1 MGTNKA
7 RVDKSI
13 RKILAGK
20 SIDEAKSSLPQI
32 TSTIKSNFIGKE
44 VSEETY
50 QSIVGV
56 VGGKLSK
63 LYALEED
70 ECEEIAHNL
79 LKREQWI
86 NEVMELVE
94 DNLNVEMS
102 EILLKSL
109 RIALAETINEEKD
122 ERYFIEKLLYR
133 IVFLSLE
140 NTMQGALEGL
150 DEGLTIPQIRKEFIE
165 PLADKLFEDD
175 VRENISNLI
184 DGKIT
189 LATVNEQIAD
199 KLKNFGGF

>member
-7 RVDKSI
+7 RVDKSV

-70 ECEEIAHNL
+70 ECEEITHNL

>member
-32 TSTIKSNFIGKE
+32 TSTMKSNFIGKE

-122 ERYFIEKLLYR
+122 ESYFIEKLLYR

>member
-44 VSEETY
+44 VSEEIY

>member
-20 SIDEAKSSLPQI
+20 SIDGAKSSLPQI
-32 TSTIKSNFIGKE
+32 TSTMKSNFIGKE

>member
-7 RVDKSI
+7 RVDKSV

-184 DGKIT
+184 DGKIS

>member
-32 TSTIKSNFIGKE
+32 TSTMKSNFIGKE

>member
-7 RVDKSI
+7 RVDKSV

>member
-7 RVDKSI
+7 RVDKSV

-32 TSTIKSNFIGKE
+32 TSTMKSNFIGKE

>member
-32 TSTIKSNFIGKE
+32 TSTMKSNFIGKE

-50 QSIVGV
+50 LSIVGV

-79 LKREQWI
+79 LKREQWM

>member
-1 MGTNKA
+1 MY
-7 RVDKSI
+7 
-13 RKILAGK
+13 L
-20 SIDEAKSSLPQI
+20 SLP
-32 TSTIKSNFIGKE
+32 TLN
-44 VSEETY
+44 VEEP
-50 QSIVGV
+50 
-56 VGGKLSK
+56 K

>member
-32 TSTIKSNFIGKE
+32 TSTMKSNFIGKE
-44 VSEETY
+44 VSEEIY

-189 LATVNEQIAD
+189 LATVNEQIAN

>member
-7 RVDKSI
+7 RVDKSV

-32 TSTIKSNFIGKE
+32 TSTMKSNFIGKE

-184 DGKIT
+184 DGKIS

>member
-32 TSTIKSNFIGKE
+32 TSTMKSNFIGKE

-150 DEGLTIPQIRKEFIE
+150 DEGLTILQIRKEFIE